1 MILIK
6 MSRKIKIASPSR
18 CLQFMQEVMMMRE
31 RTEDDDINHIGSV
44 ILEFDLE
51 KNVCGADH
59 RGKGEL

>member
-31 RTEDDDINHIGSV
+31 RSEDDERIGSV
-44 ILEFDLE
+44 ILEFNLE

-59 RGKGEL
+59 RGKAEL